1 MGRDPA
7 EPTEPAIPDL
17 ISTDG
22 VKTAVPSLPTVDASK
37 EATETA
43 SRRHILPKNLRHAVR
58 QLSDGD
64 LDELV
69 EVAFDEAKQR
79 GRLPLNFR
87 ADTTRSALRPSE
99 LTPKQFSPAPKRRQA
114 ETAEPS
120 LTRGQVITIR
130 AAFKAGIKPSQI
142 ARQFGVSQ
150 SSVRKAL
157 AADPSK

>member
-7 EPTEPAIPDL
+7 QPAIPDL
-17 ISTDG
+17 LSTDG
-22 VKTAVPSLPTVDASK
+22 VKAAVPSFPAVDASK
-37 EATETA
+37 VTTE
-43 SRRHILPKNLRHAVR
+43 SGLQRHILPKNLRHAVR

-64 LDELV
+64 LDKLF

-79 GRLPLNFR
+79 GRLPPSVR
-87 ADTTRSALRPSE
+87 ADMTQSALRPSE
-99 LTPKQFSPAPKRRQA
+99 LTPKRFSPAPKRRQA
-114 ETAEPS
+114 EIAESS

-130 AAFKAGIKPSQI
+130 AAFKAGVKPSQI

-157 AADPSK
+157 APDPSK

>member
-7 EPTEPAIPDL
+7 EPAIPDL
-17 ISTDG
+17 RSTDG
-22 VKTAVPSLPTVDASK
+22 VKAAVPSLPTVDASK
-37 EATETA
+37 EATETG
-43 SRRHILPKNLRHAVR
+43 SQRHILPKNPRHAVR

-64 LDELV
+64 LDELFK
-69 EVAFDEAKQR
+69 VAFDEAKQR
-79 GRLPLNFR
+79 GRLPPSVR
-87 ADTTRSALRPSE
+87 ADMTRSALRPSE

-114 ETAEPS
+114 EIAEPS

-157 AADPSK
+157 AAAPSK